1 MDNQAAEALAFLDDA
16 KQAVSQL
23 EAAKA
28 QKQSLSQTEMRLKK
42 QLSAEEKAVADE
54 IAATTRKRKEEVS
67 ASYDKEISVAQENLK
82 KLKNQKEQAKK
93 AGKKERIQEE
103 TAGVREENRALQEE
117 LRTLLKKNRVPK
129 LCRGRWFF
137 LLFMPRGVWERIVDG
152 ALTLLMLFIL
162 PYLIFC
168 ALPTE
173 NPLVLSGLH
182 FMFFMVFGGMYLLIN
197 ERVKYKYIDIL
208 RQAVDMRQR
217 FEQNEKKIRLIISA
231 INKDPNEEHY
241 DLADYNYNIAKV
253 EAQIEEIGN
262 KKQEALQTFEAV
274 TRHVIEDEIEEGSRQ
289 KIEKLK
295 SDIEANRQELS
306 EAKERVS
313 ALSIEVTD
321 KYAGRLGKEN
331 LQSDS
336 LEQIAKQI
344 RSGNAATITDAVN
357 NFRSNR
363 S

>member
-1 MDNQAAEALAFLDDA
+1 MDNQTAEALAFVDDA
-16 KQAVSQL
+16 KRAVDQL
-23 EAAKA
+23 EAAKTR
-28 QKQSLSQTEMRLKK
+28 KQSLSQTEMRLKK

-54 IAATTRKRKEEVS
+54 IAATIRKRKDEVS
-67 ASYDKEISVAQENLK
+67 AGYDQEISGAQEHLK

-103 TAGVREENRALQEE
+103 TAGIREEDRALTEE
-117 LRTLLKKNRVPK
+117 LRTLLRKNRVPK
-129 LCRGRWFF
+129 LCRRRWFF
-137 LLFMPRGVWERIVDG
+137 LLFMPKGIWERIVDG
-152 ALTLLMLFIL
+152 ALALLVLFIL
-162 PYLIFC
+162 PYLVFC
-168 ALPTE
+168 ALPAE

-182 FMFFMVFGGMYLLIN
+182 FMFFLVFGGVYMLIN
-197 ERVKYKYIDIL
+197 ERVKYKYIEIL
-208 RQAVDMRQR
+208 RQAVDIRR
-217 FEQNEKKIRLIISA
+217 RLDQNEKKIRLIISSV
-231 INKDPNEEHY
+231 NRDPNEEHY
-241 DLADYNYNIAKV
+241 DLADYNYNIAKA

-289 KIEKLK
+289 KLERLK
-295 SDIEANRQELS
+295 ADIETNRQELS

-336 LEQIAKQI
+336 LEQIAKQLQNG
-344 RSGNAATITDAVN
+344 SAATITDAVN
-357 NFRSNR
+357 NFRNSR